1 MKDLKQKDFEEYQK
15 RLKEHLSKEDKKIR
29 EERELNLM
37 IFLEN
42 NKKKELNNV

>member
-1 MKDLKQKDFEEYQK
+1 MKNKDEIEFYQYQK
-15 RLKEHLSKEDKKIR
+15 RLKEHLRKENKKLR